1 MRGIGPRYERETIIR
16 FDEDSQD
23 ADIWTASET
32 VYRRLLKR
40 GYKPYEDE
48 QRHAAFRM
56 PRAEIKLPRPKRK
69 ASPEHAARLKQA
81 RSSRQGLVE
90 IEADGANGA
99 DKGLAKG

>member
-1 MRGIGPRYERETIIR
+1 MKGMGLRHERETIIR
-16 FDEDSQD
+16 FDEDGQE

-56 PRAEIKLPRPKRK
+56 PKAEIKLPRPKRTRK
-69 ASPEHAARLKQA
+69 VSPEQAARLKQA
-81 RSSRQGLVE
+81 RFGREPKL
-90 IEADGANGA
+90 ITTADGTSGI
-99 DKGLAKG
+99 DEG